1 MMNSG
6 VQLYLR
12 WDQVWMIQDQKQ
24 VVIYDLTDKTKSTM
38 QLPEVEYTGFGVDC
52 DGKLLAYS
60 SQGKMFVVAAYADAK
75 TA

>member
-1 MMNSG
+1 MVYDVLAKETYGLGNADVRNGS

-38 QLPEVEYTGFGVDC
+38 QLPEAE
-52 DGKLLAYS
+52 
-60 SQGKMFVVAAYADAK
+60 
-75 TA
+75 